1 MAVCMQVIFWLSV
14 LLMVYVYV
22 GYPVILVM
30 LRRWARVTVR
40 DDRYLPHVSL
50 VIAAYNEEKVLH
62 EKLQNSLAL
71 RYPKER
77 LEIVVASDGS
87 TDDTNTIA
95 KAYADRGVVLHE
107 VVPRGGKARALGR
120 VVPNVHGEVVVLSD
134 ANTMY
139 EPDAL
144 QKLARNFADPR
155 VGAVS
160 GDVQLVDAAPTHSR
174 SEGLYYRYERWLQG
188 VESELGSII
197 GADGAMYALRRPLFQ
212 PPSVGLILDDFVIS
226 MNVARAG
233 YRVVYEPEARATE
246 QGTLSSQEEFRRKV
260 RIVSGGMQALRRG
273 EGLPRLEQP
282 FLLFCYVSHK
292 LLRWFVPCF
301 LLTLFLSS
309 FWLSN
314 TSIYALAYYGQVL
327 FYGVAGMYAAG
338 VPLLR
343 RWRASGVPY
352 YFCLVNGAALIGLWK
367 GLFQTPSGIWQRT
380 TR

>member
-1 MAVCMQVIFWLSV
+1 MPVIFWLSA
-14 LLMVYVYV
+14 LLTVYVYV
-22 GYPVILVM
+22 GYPVILAV
-30 LRRWARVTVR
+30 LRRWARITIR
-40 DDRYLPHVSL
+40 DERHLPQVSL
-50 VIAAYNEEKVLH
+50 VIAAYNEEQVLH

-71 RYPKER
+71 QYPQER

-87 TDDTNTIA
+87 TDATNMIV
-95 KAYADRGVVLHE
+95 KAYAHKGVVLHE
-107 VVPRGGKARALGR
+107 VVPRGGKARALGM
-120 VVPNVHGEVVVLSD
+120 VVPQVRGEIVVLSD

-139 EPDAL
+139 QPDAL
-144 QKLARNFADPR
+144 QKLVRNFADPT

-160 GDVQLVDAAPTHSR
+160 GDVQLVDAAPSHSR

-197 GADGAMYALRRPLFQ
+197 GADGAMYALRRSLFQ
-212 PPSVGLILDDFVIS
+212 PPSVGLVLDDFVTS

-233 YRVVYEPEARATE
+233 YRVVYEPEAVATE

-273 EGLPRLEQP
+273 EGLPRLQQP
-282 FLLFCYVSHK
+282 LLLFCYVSHK

-301 LLTLFLSS
+301 LLGLFLSS
-309 FWLSN
+309 FWLSG
-314 TSIYALAYYGQVL
+314 TFVYTCAYYGQVL
-327 FYGVAGMYAAG
+327 FYGVAGMYAVG
-338 VPLLR
+338 VPRLR
-343 RWRASGVPY
+343 HWSGSGVPY

-367 GLFQTPSGIWQRT
+367 GLLHTPSGVWQRT

>member
-1 MAVCMQVIFWLSV
+1 MEVIFWVSI
-14 LLMVYVYV
+14 LLTGYVYV
-22 GYPVILVM
+22 GYPALLAV
-30 LRRWARVTVR
+30 LRRWARVTIR
-40 DDRYLPHVSL
+40 DEQYCPSVSL

-71 RYPKER
+71 QYPRER

-87 TDDTNTIA
+87 TDATNMIA
-95 KAYADRGVVLHE
+95 KAYEHQGVVLHE
-107 VVPRGGKARALGR
+107 VVPRGGKARALGIA
-120 VVPNVHGEVVVLSD
+120 VPKVQGEIVVLSD

-139 EPDAL
+139 QPDAL
-144 QKLARNFADPR
+144 QKLVRNFADPT

-160 GDVQLVDAAPTHSR
+160 GDVRLVDADPSHSR

-197 GADGAMYALRRPLFQ
+197 GADGAMYALRRHLFQ

-233 YRVVYEPEARATE
+233 YRVVYEPEAVATE

-273 EGLPRLEQP
+273 EGLPRLQQP

-301 LLTLFLSS
+301 LLLLLLSS
-309 FWLSN
+309 CWLSG
-314 TSIYALAYYGQVL
+314 TALYAVAYYAQVL
-327 FYGVAGMYAAG
+327 FYAVAGVYAAG
-338 VPLLR
+338 VPVLR
-343 RWRASGVPY
+343 HWSGSGVPY

-367 GLFQTPSGIWQRT
+367 GLFHSPSGVWQRT